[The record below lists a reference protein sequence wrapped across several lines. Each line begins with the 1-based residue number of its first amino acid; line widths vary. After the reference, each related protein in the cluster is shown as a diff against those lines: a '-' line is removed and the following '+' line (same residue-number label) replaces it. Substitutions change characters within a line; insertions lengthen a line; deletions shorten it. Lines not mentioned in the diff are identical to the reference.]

1 MQYHGVGTFT
11 RAGQGWQDT
20 SKWVFDQTK
29 DNPALYSIPVV
40 GGWLYDNNRA
50 QDNMLRSRSLKD
62 KGITP
67 LYSTSDP
74 GAIGNA
80 QLGEM
85 GDSIIRTAGRTSRTL
100 AGTVEK
106 STYHHKKRYY

>member
-1 MQYHGVGTFT
+1 MYGGAFDTLT
-11 RAGQGWQDT
+11 KAGQGWRNI
-20 SKWVFDQTK
+20 SKWVYDQTK
-29 DNPALYSIPVV
+29 GDPSLYSIPVV

-50 QDNMLRSRSLKD
+50 QDNMFRSQSLKN

-80 QLGEM
+80 QLGGV

-106 STYHHKKRYY
+106 ATYHKKRYY